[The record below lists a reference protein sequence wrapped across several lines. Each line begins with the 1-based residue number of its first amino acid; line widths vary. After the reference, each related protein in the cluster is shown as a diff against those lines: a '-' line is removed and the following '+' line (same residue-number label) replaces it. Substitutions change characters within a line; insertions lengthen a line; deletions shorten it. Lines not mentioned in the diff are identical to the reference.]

1 VIYDKPVDFEDV
13 TEGYRDDEA
22 TIKKRKYIIIGCAA
36 ALAVALIVGVVIAV
50 INGNK
55 SYYDTYASEGYTVRV
70 TFDSNGG
77 TFKGSDSSIV
87 DLYNPEEIDENGL
100 ALLAPDDVRRDKN
113 NVMQVTRPG
122 YFLAGWY
129 TERELIDEND
139 PEAGY
144 TYAGKWDFENDRLE
158 IDPDYNYSA
167 DENILT
173 LYAAWVPYYSF
184 EIYTNDENGN
194 SYLLST
200 VSALTLTIPEWKDGD
215 VTLAMDNFPTR
226 DGYTLE
232 SVYYLDTMIKVDG
245 TLNESG
251 NKKIISGEWDEDTAT
266 SLTPTIKL
274 FTEWQEGKRYKIYS
288 AEDLIKNADAEGY
301 YEIYANLNF
310 SGKEWPAAFLN
321 GKFNGKIFGNKH
333 KITGISFESTSRSR
347 LTNGLFSSLGE
358 NAYIENLRLENITH
372 TIDLMAVAQDAT
384 FGLLAGTAAEG
395 AEFKGVTVSG
405 KLVFGDNCASLA
417 GSDSFTV
424 KTLVGSGNVS
434 GITEG
439 EILVEKKN
447 EENTSFNLTVDED
460 GTVSIVSGN

>member
-1 VIYDKPVDFEDV
+1 
-13 TEGYRDDEA
+13 
-22 TIKKRKYIIIGCAA
+22 
-36 ALAVALIVGVVIAV
+36 
-50 INGNK
+50 
-55 SYYDTYASEGYTVRV
+55 
-70 TFDSNGG
+70 
-77 TFKGSDSSIV
+77 
-87 DLYNPEEIDENGL
+87 
-100 ALLAPDDVRRDKN
+100 
-113 NVMQVTRPG
+113 
-122 YFLAGWY
+122 
-129 TERELIDEND
+129 
-139 PEAGY
+139 
-144 TYAGKWDFENDRLE
+144 
-158 IDPDYNYSA
+158 
-167 DENILT
+167 
-173 LYAAWVPYYSF
+173 
-184 EIYTNDENGN
+184 
-194 SYLLST
+194 
-200 VSALTLTIPEWKDGD
+200 
-215 VTLAMDNFPTR
+215 MDNFPTR

-405 KLVFGDNCASLA
+405 KLIFGDNCASLA